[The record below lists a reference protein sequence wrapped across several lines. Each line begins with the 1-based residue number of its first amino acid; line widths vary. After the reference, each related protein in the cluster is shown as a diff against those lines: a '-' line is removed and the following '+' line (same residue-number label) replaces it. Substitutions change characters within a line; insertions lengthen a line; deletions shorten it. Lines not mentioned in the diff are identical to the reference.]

1 MTLENMDLSKL
12 QLTIT
17 EDKELQHCIIELF
30 QDGGRLYSWDMSTG
44 LTTSKLKYTATLDEV
59 LDDEWFAFAL
69 NGKREEYDMNI
80 WYDDSGDIQAA
91 IYPMEYDEDGE
102 YCDTNTAILV
112 HLFTPEQIEVN

>member
-12 QLTIT
+12 QLVIT

-30 QDGGRLYSWDMSTG
+30 HDGGRLQSWDMRTG

-80 WYDDSGDIQAA
+80 WYDD
-91 IYPMEYDEDGE
+91 
-102 YCDTNTAILV
+102 
-112 HLFTPEQIEVN
+112 